1 MKGRMSVVSTGPGD
15 PGNLTPRAREELT
28 ESEVIAGYGTYLDQI
43 TEFLEGKEVISTGMR
58 DEVGRCEAA
67 LKRAR
72 AGKQVCLVSGGDAG
86 VYGLAG
92 LMLELMTPEECTDLL
107 VLPGVT
113 SATACAALLGAPL
126 IHDFAVI
133 SLSDLLTET
142 ELIEKRLRLAAE
154 GDFVTVLYNPRST
167 MRRRLLEKAAEL
179 FLEVRSTQT
188 PVGLV
193 RNAYREEQRVEVIL
207 LEELKANTWVDMR
220 TTVVIGNSRTFTSG
234 GRMITP
240 RGYRTGTDR

>member
-1 MKGRMSVVSTGPGD
+1 MKGRLTVVSTGPGD
-15 PGNLTPRAREELT
+15 EGNLTPANRKALAAAD
-28 ESEVIAGYGTYLDQI
+28 VIAGYGTYLDQI
-43 TEFLEGKEVISTGMR
+43 SFLLEGKTIISTGMR
-58 DEVGRCEAA
+58 DEVGRCTEA
-67 LKRAR
+67 LKQAR
-72 AGKQVCLVSGGDAG
+72 EGHSVCLISGGDAG

-92 LMLELMTPEECTDLL
+92 LVLELMTPGEQRELL

-133 SLSDLLTET
+133 SLSNLLTESS
-142 ELIEKRLRLAAE
+142 LIEKRLRLAAE

-167 MRRRLLEKAAEL
+167 RRHHLFQRTAEI
-179 FLEVRSTQT
+179 FLEVRKPET

-193 RNAYREEQRVEVIL
+193 RNAYRDEQRVEIIPL
-207 LEELKANTWVDMR
+207 SELESSTWVDMR
-220 TTVVIGNSRTFTSG
+220 TTVVIGNSQTFSSG

-240 RGYRTGTDR
+240 RGYHLK